1 MTMERIPA
9 HYLELVSDA
18 LLKVYWYKKSLRN
31 TLRRSGVSDNFL
43 STWAEDESKR
53 EMLER
58 LFPKL
63 ENSENGILV
72 VNRLADT
79 LVEQKSFP
87 DLERLEDSR
96 LRIKQAEEAIEALK
110 GYRRRQA
117 ESAQSERDRAQTRQ
131 RARELQQ
138 EALKRHHQLGTL
150 ADRLDSLSTEL
161 GKQSAGYA
169 FQDWFYDLLEYF
181 EVVNRRPYNVQGRQ
195 IDGSV
200 TIDGT
205 TYLVELKFTTDQSD
219 AVDIDVFRSKILS
232 KADNTMGIT
241 VSISGYSS
249 VAISEASRDKTPL
262 LLLDHRHL
270 YLLLTGSIPFS
281 ALIARLRRH
290 SSQTGEAYLSVEN
303 LGG

>member
-1 MTMERIPA
+1 MARIPA

-31 TLRRSGVSDNFL
+31 TLRRSGVSENFL

-53 EMLER
+53 EILER

-63 ENSENGILV
+63 EESEKGILV

-79 LVEQKSFP
+79 LLEQKTFP

-96 LRIKQAEEAIEALK
+96 LRIKQATDSIVALSS
-110 GYRRRQA
+110 YRQRQA
-117 ESAQSERDRAQTRQ
+117 ESVQSERERTQTRQ

-138 EALKRHHQLGTL
+138 EVSKRHHRLDAL
-150 ADRLDSLSTEL
+150 ADRLNSLSTEL
-161 GKQSAGYA
+161 GKQGAGYA
-169 FQDWFYDLLEYF
+169 FEGWFYDLLEYF
-181 EVVNRRPYNVQGRQ
+181 EVVNRRPYKIQGRQ

-219 AVDIDVFRSKILS
+219 APDIDIFRSKVLS
-232 KADNTMGIT
+232 KADNTMGIM

-249 VAISEASRDKTPL
+249 VAVSEASRDKTPL

-270 YLLLTGSIPFS
+270 YLLLTGSIRCPD
-281 ALIARLRRH
+281 LIARLRRH
-290 SSQTGEAYLSVEN
+290 SSQTGEAYLGVEN
-303 LGG
+303 FGG